1 MRGLPEYRIRAADS
15 ISPPLASGSVSG
27 SVSTRILPSAL
38 GPRGPPGFW
47 MLDPGICGRLGCV
60 EGSGLCGG
68 LRPPWNLDLGIC
80 GRLGWVCVRAPGFC
94 MLESVWAVWAGVGR
108 PDSVFWILET
118 GLSDGRRGVGR
129 PDSVF
134 CILETGLSEGGSTGV
149 GRPDS
154 GFWILETGAVEG
166 GRAVRILY
174 SAFCILPATC
184 ACDAYAWEQRWHMSG
199 CWILDSGNWAV
210 GGTEGVWRPPGFC
223 ILYSVFCRPHM
234 HVMHIHVSG
243 GRNDGGVW
251 AARILY
257 SVFCILPAAYA
268 RPHVHV
274 MHIHVSGGR
283 RGVAAKRKSQTC
295 SQAASNLRV
304 FAHQHIGGQE
314 IANGTLD

>member
-1 MRGLPEYRIRAADS
+1 MLRGSWILRLFPYERAVRIQDQSSRFYFPTPSLRLTVWLSFHKD
-15 ISPPLASGSVSG
+15 
-27 SVSTRILPSAL
+27 SAL
-38 GPRGPPGFW
+38 GPRPSARAPPGFW
-47 MLDPGICGRLGCV
+47 MLDPGICGRFGPVWAARILYSGFWKLGCQMD
-60 EGSGLCGG
+60 GG
-68 LRPPWNLDLGIC
+68 
-80 GRLGWVCVRAPGFC
+80 
-94 MLESVWAVWAGVGR
+94 VWAAQILY
-108 PDSVFWILET
+108 SVFWKVGCRRE
-118 GLSDGRRGVGR
+118 GRR
-129 PDSVF
+129 P
-134 CILETGLSEGGSTGV
+134 
-149 GRPDS
+149 P
-154 GFWILETGAVEG
+154 GFWILYSGNWGVEG
-166 GRAVRILY
+166 GRAGAHSVFCILY

-210 GGTEGVWRPPGFC
+210 GGVWRPPGFC

-283 RGVAAKRKSQTC
+283 RCVGRPDS
-295 SQAASNLRV
+295 V
-304 FAHQHIGGQE
+304 FCILYSAGRIC
-314 IANGTLD
+314 T

>member
-1 MRGLPEYRIRAADS
+1 MD
-15 ISPPLASGSVSG
+15 V
-27 SVSTRILPSAL
+27 
-38 GPRGPPGFW
+38 
-47 MLDPGICGRLGCV
+47 
-60 EGSGLCGG
+60 
-68 LRPPWNLDLGIC
+68 
-80 GRLGWVCVRAPGFC
+80 
-94 MLESVWAVWAGVGR
+94 
-108 PDSVFWILET
+108 
-118 GLSDGRRGVGR
+118 
-129 PDSVF
+129 
-134 CILETGLSEGGSTGV
+134 
-149 GRPDS
+149 
-154 GFWILETGAVEG
+154 GFWILEAGLSEGRRGCG
-166 GRAVRILY
+166 GR
-174 SAFCILPATC
+174 P
-184 ACDAYAWEQRWHMSG
+184 D
-199 CWILDSGNWAV
+199 
-210 GGTEGVWRPPGFC
+210 
-223 ILYSVFCRPHM
+223 SVFCRPHM